1 MTEKT
6 RLYIERMKS
15 YFGDNYDFSMID
27 DIKNLKCRVLLKC
40 KKHNNVFSSRASHLV
55 KGKCGCK
62 YCKNEKLSQ
71 IKPISNEEFI
81 EKINNLFD
89 KSITPLEDYKTN
101 DDKMRFECN
110 NCGTIFYRRPR
121 DLYQSC
127 GCPSCT
133 KYNSKL
139 ELHLIHLF
147 NEKDI
152 EYKYQYSFDWLGR
165 KNVDFYL
172 PKYKIAIECQGKQ
185 HFIPKNFFG
194 GIEGLERTIK
204 RDKKKKELCDKNN
217 IKLLYYADY
226 TLDFPYDVITSDKQL
241 LKTIYNSK

>member
-1 MTEKT
+1 MNLKT
-6 RLYIERMKS
+6 QQYIERMKS
-15 YFGDNYDFSMID
+15 SFNRDDYDFSLID
-27 DIKNLKCRVLLKC
+27 DIKNLKTKVPVKC
-40 KKHNNVFSSRASHLV
+40 KKHNNLFYARASHLV
-55 KGKCGCK
+55 NGRCGCR

-71 IKPISNEEFI
+71 IKSISNEDFV

-89 KSITPLEDYKTN
+89 NSITPLEYYKTN
-101 DDKMRFECN
+101 DDKMKFKCN

-121 DLYQSC
+121 DLYQSR

-185 HFIPKNFFG
+185 HFVTKKFFG
-194 GIEGLERTIK
+194 GAQGLENTIK
-204 RDKKKKELCDKNN
+204 RDKEKKELCNMN
-217 IKLLYYADY
+217 GIKLLYYANY
-226 TLDFPYDVITSDKQL
+226 IFDFPYKVITNDEDLIKE
-241 LKTIYNSK
+241 IYD